1 LGPAASLSPLLSG
14 KHDSRQKE
22 AEVALHVYEARSA
35 QAGGMFDRCMSRRQD
50 PLAARLDDDV
60 RRRWLL
66 GRNASRRPSSSS
78 RSLERT
84 DVLSGQSSTRACVSY
99 FGK

>member
-60 RRRWLL
+60 LAAPAFGQERV
-66 GRNASRRPSSSS
+66 APPPSASS
-78 RSLERT
+78 RSFE
-84 DVLSGQSSTRACVSY
+84 
-99 FGK
+99 